1 MYFLVVASSVQRN
14 KNLEKSSLHKIS
26 KVQEL
31 NLPEDPCNPDPD
43 YNFFTCVQKNT
54 TEKVPDYSKEKL
66 NYIYTV
72 FETVSHN
79 ISTRLG
85 EELGGITGVIQVC
98 ILVVLDNSTG

>member
-1 MYFLVVASSVQRN
+1 M
-14 KNLEKSSLHKIS
+14 KNGSLHKIS

-54 TEKVPDYSKEKL
+54 TEKVRDYSEEKL
-66 NYIYTV
+66 NNIYTV

-85 EELGGITGVIQVC
+85 VELSGITGVIQVC
-98 ILVVLDNSTG
+98 PFVVLDNSTG